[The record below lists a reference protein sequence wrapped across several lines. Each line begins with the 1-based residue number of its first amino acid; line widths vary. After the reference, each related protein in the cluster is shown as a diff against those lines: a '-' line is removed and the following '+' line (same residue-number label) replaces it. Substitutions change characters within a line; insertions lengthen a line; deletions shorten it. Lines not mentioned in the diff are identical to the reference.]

1 MKKIIVSIGL
11 FITLILICNISNATT
26 ISVTPDEPTVGDE
39 ITITVTVPNVH
50 TSSVTA
56 NVSGAVSGSIKVVGG
71 DLSGDAKDISKS
83 AKFTCSKEGTI
94 NIVISSDSTAV
105 LNGQYVDVAAQ
116 KTVTVKAKPTTPPPS
131 TTTPELGNN
140 TPTPTPE
147 PEPKPEEPK
156 KSSDASL
163 TNLGI
168 KPNDFSG
175 FKKDKT
181 EYSVEVP
188 NSVASVEVYATP
200 VKGATVIGT
209 GKVDLKEGDNTVK
222 VKVTA
227 EDGKT
232 TKTYTLSI
240 KRKTAEEDIETAGE
254 ARLKT
259 LGIKP
264 KEYDFSGFNSDKNEY
279 SVEVPNE
286 VEEIEI
292 YATAIDTK
300 AQITGT
306 GMITLEE
313 GENELKVEVIAQ
325 NGTKNTYTIKVT
337 REESEEIVATTVEE
351 FGLSILKIEGLTL
364 SPSFNVETYEYKVDL
379 EEDLNSLEIKT
390 KANED
395 DATVE
400 IIGNEN
406 LQEGENVITILVT
419 NKGTKEVVTYQI
431 IVNKKLAEQTVQT
444 SWLKPSTWGKE
455 EKIKIAIII
464 VLIILIIWAI
474 ILKIKIGKE
483 NKKNK
488 KSDFPG
494 ADELD
499 KAIAEHQE
507 LSEEDVNEIEE
518 MEQEEIQPQN
528 ETEEISREENMQNYL
543 EEIAKNRLAEDD
555 SQYDIEERPRKKGKG
570 RHF

>member
-1 MKKIIVSIGL
+1 MKKIIFSIGIFIIIL
-11 FITLILICNISNATT
+11 FICNISNATT
-26 ISVTPDEPTVGDE
+26 ISVTPSEPRVGDE

-56 NVSGAVSGSIKVVGG
+56 NVSGVVSGTIKVVGG

-94 NIVISSDSTAV
+94 NIEISSDSTAV
-105 LNGQYVDVAAQ
+105 LNGQYVDVAG
-116 KTVTVKAKPTTPPPS
+116 KKSVTVNAKTETPPTGNTTNNNTPSS
-131 TTTPELGNN
+131 TTTQPQ
-140 TPTPTPE
+140 
-147 PEPKPEEPK
+147 
-156 KSSDASL
+156 KSSNASL

-168 KPNDFSG
+168 RPNDFSG
-175 FKKDKT
+175 FKSNKT

-188 NSVASVEVYATP
+188 NDVSSVEVYATP

-232 TKTYTLSI
+232 TKTYTLTI
-240 KRKTAEEDIETAGE
+240 KRKTAEEDVEKAGE

-264 KEYDFSGFNSDKNEY
+264 EEYDFSGFNSDKTEY
-279 SVEVPNE
+279 SVEVPNDLK
-286 VEEIEI
+286 EIEI
-292 YATAIDTK
+292 YATTIDSK

-306 GMITLEE
+306 GIIELKE
-313 GENELKVEVIAQ
+313 GENDLKVEVIAQ

-337 REESEEIVATTVEE
+337 REETNEVVATTVEQ
-351 FGLSILKIEGLTL
+351 FGLSTLKLEGLTL
-364 SPSFNVETYEYKVDL
+364 SPSFKVGTYEYTVELD
-379 EEDLNSLEIKT
+379 EDLSSLEIKAE
-390 KANED
+390 ANED
-395 DATVE
+395 DASVE

-419 NKGTKEVVTYQI
+419 NKENEEVVTYQI

-464 VLIILIIWAI
+464 VLIILIICAI

-507 LSEEDVNEIEE
+507 LSEEEIIENED
-518 MEQEEIQPQN
+518 MEQDIQPQD
-528 ETEEISREENMQNYL
+528 EPEENSREENMQNYL
-543 EEIAKNRLAEDD
+543 EEIAKNRLTEDD
-555 SQYDIEERPRKKGKG
+555 SQYDIEERPKRRGKG